1 MDCYHPGGY
10 HPSSCRYWS
19 IEAWLGLPK
28 PLSSLRSNTDS
39 VGCASC
45 CWCASRSVV
54 GVELPC
60 ATLRLG
66 GFPGFDGPSS
76 RGQLGDHRGSKQPTV
91 IASSPRE
98 AAQTGVAVD
107 APGAGANS
115 VVAARTA
122 AGSILDTLK
131 VIRVTG
137 VWLSKVSR
145 HSRHSEACYAQL
157 LNRCRYH
164 LVDLR

>member
-1 MDCYHPGGY
+1 
-10 HPSSCRYWS
+10 
-19 IEAWLGLPK
+19 
-28 PLSSLRSNTDS
+28 
-39 VGCASC
+39 
-45 CWCASRSVV
+45 
-54 GVELPC
+54 VELSC
-60 ATLRLG
+60 VTFWLG

-76 RGQLGDHRGSKQPTV
+76 KDQPGDHRGSKQPTV

-131 VIRVTG
+131 VMTG
-137 VWLSKVSR
+137 DGCVAINSQQ
-145 HSRHSEACYAQL
+145 AQSS
-157 LNRCRYH
+157 
-164 LVDLR
+164 